1 MPDSTQEK
9 VNLQK
14 TPMGEKNLLSLFRR
28 QPAIIG
34 LVVVLLILLGLG
46 VWCFLSTK
54 GGIFSFGTQRTQVQD
69 DTQVSTSTES
79 AGETPADEL
88 LVSPTPSPTPRPTGP
103 GTYACDPGGICNEYD
118 GPEKPEYDCPKT
130 FADRFCLDSCEDL
143 TVRCKK

>member
-1 MPDSTQEK
+1 MPDSSQK
-9 VNLQK
+9 INDSQK
-14 TPMGEKNLLSLFRR
+14 TPLGEKNLLSPFRK
-28 QPAIIG
+28 QPVIIG

-46 VWCFLSTK
+46 AWYFLYTK
-54 GGIFSFGTQRTQVQD
+54 GGTFSFGTQRKQVED
-69 DTQVSTSTES
+69 ETQVSNSTEN
-79 AGETPADEL
+79 AGETPVDEL